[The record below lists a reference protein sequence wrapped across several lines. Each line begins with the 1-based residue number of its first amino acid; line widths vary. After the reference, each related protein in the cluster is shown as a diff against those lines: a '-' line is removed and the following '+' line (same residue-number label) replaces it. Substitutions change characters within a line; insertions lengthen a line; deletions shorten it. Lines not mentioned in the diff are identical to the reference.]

1 MARYF
6 DIHPASPQ
14 RRAIA
19 QIADIVRAGG
29 VIAYPTDSCYALGC
43 QLGNFGGITRI
54 RSIRGLDDRH
64 HLTLVCQDFAQL
76 GQFVQIDNA
85 VFRAVKAAT
94 PGGYTF
100 ILPATKE
107 VPRRLQHPGK
117 KTVGVRIPRHVVTH
131 ALLAELGEP
140 LVSSTLILPGQD
152 EPMTQGWQI
161 DDELGHAV
169 DAVIDSGDCGTEPTT
184 VVDYSQDKP
193 EILRRGAGDTS
204 RFE

>member
-1 MARYF
+1 VARYF

-14 RRAIA
+14 QRAIV

-43 QLGNFGGITRI
+43 QLGNTDGMTRI
-54 RSIRGLDDRH
+54 RSIRHLDDRH

-76 GQFVQIDNA
+76 GQFVQIDNR

-94 PGGYTF
+94 PGSYTF

-107 VPRRLQHPGK
+107 VPRRLQHPRK
-117 KTVGVRIPRHVVTH
+117 KTVGVRIPRHVVAQ

-140 LVSSTLILPGQD
+140 LVSSTLILPGDD

-161 DDELGHAV
+161 ADQLGHAV
-169 DAVIDSGDCGTEPTT
+169 DAVIDCGDCGTEPTT
-184 VVDYSQDKP
+184 VIDYSQDKP
-193 EILRRGAGDTS
+193 EILRHGAGPTS
-204 RFE
+204 GFE